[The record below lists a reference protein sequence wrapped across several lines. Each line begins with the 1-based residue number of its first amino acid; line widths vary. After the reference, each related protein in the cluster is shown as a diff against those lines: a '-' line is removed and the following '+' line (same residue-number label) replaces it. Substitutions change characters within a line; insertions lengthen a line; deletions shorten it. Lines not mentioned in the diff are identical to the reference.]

1 MLVHIGDAR
10 AARSFERSG
19 IALSRSR
26 GRGLRGVFAMPVMH
40 NYFMSHQWLREM
52 KRSGARLMVGV
63 YFRVRDDE
71 PVLKGHYNRAHV
83 PMTAARA
90 ARIIMNAP
98 DARGYEVIVPR
109 KIGPGEIHAVR
120 PVNRIVGWRYY
131 AGAHGKYVCG
141 CPACMPRGSI
151 KSRKFRE
158 AFEAAV
164 SRRRRVG
171 EAG

>member
-19 IALSRSR
+19 ITLNRSR
-26 GRGLRGVFAMPVMH
+26 GRGLRGIFAMPVMH

-52 KRSGARLMVGV
+52 KRGGGRLMVGV
-63 YFRVRDDE
+63 YFRVRDYE
-71 PVLKGHYNRAHV
+71 PVVLGHYNRAHV

-90 ARIIMNAP
+90 ARIIMCAH
-98 DARGYEVIVPR
+98 DARGYEIIVPR
-109 KIGPGEIHAVR
+109 KIEPTEIHAVR

-131 AGAHGKYVCG
+131 PDAHGKNVCG

-164 SRRRRVG
+164 GRRWSRG